1 MAGVR
6 PEAQTSD
13 VGKRKNRRIE
23 KRMEQERT
31 AGRRDP
37 EGGHAADRQNK
48 LHLPLDRL
56 RREDEEA

>member
-1 MAGVR
+1 
-6 PEAQTSD
+6 
-13 VGKRKNRRIE
+13 
-23 KRMEQERT
+23 MEQERT